1 MHTACAHTYTYT
13 YKNTHNMQKRKH
25 TDANRPNHCRNTA
38 NDQPIGMLKKCA
50 LPYMGL
56 STVVIYSCDQEQ
68 AGTSLIMRWA
78 QCRHTLHLV
87 PRGAI
92 KAINTTTDST
102 TKWDGEP
109 YYIKA
114 INTTTHST
122 TIKWDGE
129 PCYIKTISTTT
140 SPSQPTLYQNE
151 VDAQRG

>member
-1 MHTACAHTYTYT
+1 
-13 YKNTHNMQKRKH
+13 MQKRKH

-102 TKWDGEP
+102 TIKWVGVP

-114 INTTTHST
+114 IH
-122 TIKWDGE
+122 
-129 PCYIKTISTTT
+129 TTT
-140 SPSQPTLYQNE
+140 SPSPSLSTITITITTNHHNQPCTKMELMPRE
-151 VDAQRG
+151 GHLKAILLL